1 MELIPKPEFSIV
13 TRTSSKAWIPELI
26 AAAGAQVTE
35 TYIDF
40 FTATIRNR
48 NTRQAYA
55 RACWQFFDWCAAHG
69 LELTTVRP
77 FHVAAWIEDFP
88 GSKPT
93 IKQKLAAVRML
104 YDFLVVRQ
112 ITTSNPAHAVRG
124 PKYVVKKGKTPVWS
138 REDAKTLL
146 DSIPKDSVAGLRDLA
161 LIAAMFYSFARVS
174 AVLKLKVDDYY
185 HNGARR
191 RLRLHEKGGKEHEMP
206 VHHLL
211 EQILDEYIV
220 AAGLQSGQPLFQSVN
235 SAGTAVTGRALNR
248 YNAWAA
254 IRKRA
259 KAAGFLTPVGCHTW
273 RATGITIYLENDGRL
288 EHAQQMAGHESPRTT
303 KLYDRT
309 KDEITLSEVERIR
322 L

>member
-1 MELIPKPEFSIV
+1 
-13 TRTSSKAWIPELI
+13 
-26 AAAGAQVTE
+26 
-35 TYIDF
+35 
-40 FTATIRNR
+40 
-48 NTRQAYA
+48 
-55 RACWQFFDWCAAHG
+55 
-69 LELTTVRP
+69 
-77 FHVAAWIEDFP
+77 
-88 GSKPT
+88 
-93 IKQKLAAVRML
+93 ML

-112 ITTSNPAHAVRG
+112 ITPSNPAHSVRG

-146 DSIPKDSVAGLRDLA
+146 DSIPKDSVSGLRDLA

-185 HNGARR
+185 HNGACR

-211 EQILDEYIV
+211 EQLPNEYV
-220 AAGLQSGQPLFQSVN
+220 EAAGLRSGQPLFQSVN

-273 RATGITIYLENDGRL
+273 QATGITIYLENDGRF
-288 EHAQQMAGHESPRTT
+288 EHPPTNGGT
-303 KLYDRT
+303 
-309 KDEITLSEVERIR
+309 
-322 L
+322 

>member
-1 MELIPKPEFSIV
+1 M
-13 TRTSSKAWIPELI
+13 
-26 AAAGAQVTE
+26 
-35 TYIDF
+35 
-40 FTATIRNR
+40 
-48 NTRQAYA
+48 
-55 RACWQFFDWCAAHG
+55 
-69 LELTTVRP
+69 RP

-112 ITTSNPAHAVRG
+112 ITPSNPAHAVRG

-146 DSIPKDSVAGLRDLA
+146 DSIPKDSVSGLRDLA

-191 RLRLHEKGGKEHEMP
+191 RLRLHEKGGKEHDMP

-211 EQILDEYIV
+211 ERILDDYIV
-220 AAGLQSGQPLFQSVN
+220 VAGLQSGQPLFQSVN
-235 SAGTAVTGRALNR
+235 SAGTAVTGRALN
-248 YNAWAA
+248 
-254 IRKRA
+254 
-259 KAAGFLTPVGCHTW
+259 L
-273 RATGITIYLENDGRL
+273 
-288 EHAQQMAGHESPRTT
+288 T
-303 KLYDRT
+303 KL
-309 KDEITLSEVERIR
+309 L
-322 L
+322 